1 MGLLKD
7 FQQFL
12 SIVKG
17 YLKFVYYIC
26 LHLRQASKICLILQE
41 KINVKLMNMPLST
54 TEKKTTAIKDK
65 DNEVYYELITN
76 PKELNS
82 YL

>member
-1 MGLLKD
+1 
-7 FQQFL
+7 
-12 SIVKG
+12 
-17 YLKFVYYIC
+17 
-26 LHLRQASKICLILQE
+26 
-41 KINVKLMNMPLST
+41 MNMPLST

-76 PKELNS
+76 AKELNS